1 MKWRYSGTT
10 RMSCVYCTVLNYTN
24 MYCIELHTCAVWKG
38 YTAAP
43 HKWAG
48 LCVLTVLNCTHM
60 YCIDLHKCVLYWTT
74 YMCCMKCLYSWTTQM
89 GCVYSLCWITRICTV
104 LNYSNVYCIELHTYA
119 VWNGYTAE
127 LRKWAVC
134 IHCIELHAY
143 VLYWSTQICT
153 VLNYIHVLYERAIQL
168 NYTNGLCVL
177 TVTNYTHMYCIELLK
192 HRYMHCTILNYG
204 VATISKLLQ
213 NIRLCCRI

>member
-1 MKWRYSGTT
+1 MIGLFCKRTLWKRLYSTKET
-10 RMSCVYCTVLNYTN
+10 HNLKEPTNWSHPILYEMAIQRNYTN
-24 MYCIELHTCAVWKG
+24 ELCVLYCIELHKYVQ
-38 YTAAP
+38 
-43 HKWAG
+43 
-48 LCVLTVLNCTHM
+48 
-60 YCIDLHKCVLYWTT
+60 YWTT
-74 YMCCMKCLYSWTTQM
+74 HMCCMKGLYSCTTQM
-89 GCVYSLCWITRICTV
+89 G
-104 LNYSNVYCIELHTYA
+104 
-119 VWNGYTAE
+119 
-127 LRKWAVC
+127 WAVC
-134 IHCIELHAY
+134 IDCIELHAY

-153 VLNYIHVLYERAIQL
+153 VLNYIHVLYEMAIQL